1 MLAKPFYRTLERVEG
16 NTVLFCYFFNW
27 DSLHTRLNSKH
38 EAWSY
43 KKKNHKKIKP
53 CRNSG

>member
-27 DSLHTRLNSKH
+27 DSLHTRLNSKRGM
-38 EAWSY
+38 ELQEKESQ
-43 KKKNHKKIKP
+43 KD
-53 CRNSG
+53 